1 MLAEFYLQ
9 TIDAV
14 FQQFFW
20 VRVKSKLVSEIRLID
35 LRNITKCCFIWYWR
49 TIRWY
54 CSSVGQT
61 KAALT
66 LCSNIPE
73 SMKRYNLQKGAG
85 ITWYIE

>member
-1 MLAEFYLQ
+1 M
-9 TIDAV
+9 
-14 FQQFFW
+14 
-20 VRVKSKLVSEIRLID
+20 
-35 LRNITKCCFIWYWR
+35 
-49 TIRWY
+49 
-54 CSSVGQT
+54 GQT